1 MGEKIRM
8 IRNVKRAWFEVWGDE
23 QAQNVFLKGLALF
36 LGALI
41 LVESVA
47 LVVLSTRHPVL
58 ISLTPAKTAEL
69 GLDAPPKELLDA
81 ELRRI
86 AGKYV
91 QTHYSWE
98 WKDAEAALARAS
110 AYVHPDFRRKFL
122 AANEAQL
129 KVAREKKISQRFHVL
144 NLSIDEKPARAVIEG
159 ERVLVVEGLRV
170 VTPFKIELSFELGAR
185 SALNPEGFY
194 VKSEVVTT
202 QN

>member
-1 MGEKIRM
+1 M

-23 QAQNVFLKGLALF
+23 QAQNVFLKGLAVF

-47 LVVLSTRHPVL
+47 LVVLSTRRPVL
-58 ISLTPAKTAEL
+58 ISLTPTKTAEFGL
-69 GLDAPPKELLDA
+69 GTPSKELLTL

-86 AGKYV
+86 AGEYV
-91 QTHYSWE
+91 QLHYTWE
-98 WKDAEAALARAS
+98 WARAGES
-110 AYVHPDFRRKFL
+110 LAKASTYVHPDYRKKFL
-122 AANEAQL
+122 AANEAQVR
-129 KVAREKKISQRFHVL
+129 VAREKKISQRFHVL
-144 NLSIDEKPARAVIEG
+144 SVSVDEKSEHATIEG
-159 ERVLVVEGLRV
+159 DRVLMVEGLRA
-170 VTPFKIELSFELGAR
+170 VTPFKIELDFELGSR